1 MTTNEN
7 ARHHWSLN
15 RCLPTTSRRTVVSGS
30 VAGLAATVFG
40 GSPTALTSQDGEG
53 SPSDQILSLPLYP
66 YGELVFLDPH
76 RATNWGHHWV
86 MLPHVWAGLLRFD
99 EHGAV
104 MNDLAS
110 SVESEDDGLVWVAT
124 IRSDVT
130 FASGNPVTAEAMIQ
144 GWRRALTAQ
153 QLAPMARYMAR
164 IEGYDAFTAGESE
177 EIGFEARDDTTVAI
191 RLSAPYAHFPEEL
204 ATFVWAAVDTI
215 ALDNVQGSEAPFA
228 DASAGLW
235 RFASSDDDALVRMT
249 PNPNA
254 TEALLPETV
263 GEVQWRV
270 IDGAQAAE
278 AAFNAFQNGELA
290 IADVTANERE
300 LAQQDQALA
309 DQIQTIAA
317 SGSTMLIGMDF
328 AQAPFDDIRVRQAIA
343 ASIDRSVW
351 ATEIMDGEFTEANS
365 ITPPVLMESANYAA
379 PDPLA
384 FDPALARTLVAE
396 AGIDETNQPAIIYY
410 LAATASDAE
419 REQATGLL
427 DMINANSGL
436 VIELNDTLTAGQIN
450 ALRRDNSGLQ
460 FDLRWW
466 WPLTNSPSGLVPL
479 ASPDSESMAGWFN
492 WSADLEN
499 ADSSAAAETFAA
511 LTSDIALTMDATER
525 AQMYAEAEQILVST
539 AVFVPLGHW
548 VQTFAQSPALTGTRQ
563 GAFTGYAPL
572 VLDSDVAY
580 QPPS

>member
-1 MTTNEN
+1 MTTNHN
-7 ARHHWSLN
+7 APDPTNINQFSLN
-15 RCLPTTSRRTVVSGS
+15 TSRRAVV
-30 VAGLAATVFG
+30 VAGAAGMATALLPAPTMLAA
-40 GSPTALTSQDGEG
+40 QDGDA

-86 MLPHVWAGLLRFD
+86 LLPQVWAGLLRLD

-110 SVESEDDGLVWVAT
+110 SIESEDDGLVWVAT

-144 GWRRALTAQ
+144 GWRRALNAQ
-153 QLAPMARYMAR
+153 QLAPMAGYMSR
-164 IEGYDAFTAGESE
+164 VEGFDAFIVGDSE
-177 EIGFEARDDTTVAI
+177 EIGFEARDNSTVAI
-191 RLSAPYAHFPEEL
+191 RLSEPYAHFPEDL
-204 ATFVWAAVDTI
+204 ATFVWAAVDTV
-215 ALDNVQGSEAPFA
+215 ALDGVPGSEAPFA

-235 RFASSDDDALVRMT
+235 RFAISEDDTLVRMI

-254 TEALLPETV
+254 PDALPNGF

-278 AAFNAFQNGELA
+278 TAFSAFQNGELA
-290 IADVTANERE
+290 IADVTRDVSA
-300 LAQQDQALA
+300 AVQQDQALA
-309 DQIQTIAA
+309 DQIQTIPS

-328 AQAPFDDIRVRQAIA
+328 AQAPFDDVRVRRAVA

-351 ATEIMDGEFTEANS
+351 ATEITAGEFTEATS

-379 PDPLA
+379 PDPLG
-384 FDPALARTLVAE
+384 FDPDLARSLIAE
-396 AGIDETNQPAIIYY
+396 AGIDETNQPVIAYY
-410 LAATASDAE
+410 LTAGASNIQ
-419 REQATGLL
+419 REQATALL

-436 VIELNDTLTAGQIN
+436 VIELDDTLTTEQIE
-450 ALRRDNSGLQ
+450 ALRGDNGGLQ

-466 WPLTNSPSGLVPL
+466 WPLTNSPSGLVSL
-479 ASPDSESMAGWFN
+479 AASDSASMSGWFN

-499 ADSSAAAETFAA
+499 ADASAAAETFAA
-511 LTSDIALTMDATER
+511 LAADIVLTMDATER
-525 AQMYAEAEQILVST
+525 AQMYAEAEQILVDN

-548 VQTFAQSPALTGTRQ
+548 VQTYAQSSALTGTRQ
-563 GAFTGYAPL
+563 GAYTGYAPL
-572 VLDSDVAY
+572 VLDSDVVY
-580 QPPS
+580 QPTS